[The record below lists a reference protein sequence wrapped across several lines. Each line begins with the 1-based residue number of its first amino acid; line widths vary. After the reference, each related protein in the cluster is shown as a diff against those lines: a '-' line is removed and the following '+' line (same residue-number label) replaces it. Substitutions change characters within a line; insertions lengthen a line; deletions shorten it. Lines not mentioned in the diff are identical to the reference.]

1 MTSTAR
7 RMETQISERSHTLK
21 QYKRQYCITKKPT
34 IIERLVDSERIR
46 AKVIFSIFL
55 FMVVLVIGGFVAKL
69 CEYNRYDEMVARDK
83 AFRDRIRL
91 ALNNT
96 DFFEELDS
104 KYTSWIIENPWTDG
118 SSMFFWLT
126 LMTTIGYGDVY
137 PISTAGRLWT
147 VFFGII
153 SIFTSAL
160 VVRILGSSHKE
171 ILHRS
176 ETFNRYPK
184 TCLIFLFVSSSLI
197 FALVFWSSEHET
209 GVGPMGQEG
218 WSYSQSVYFVIM
230 TFTTVG
236 FGDFVPNGR
245 ITVFLI
251 LYGIIMLTM
260 LVGEAQ
266 IMVKRLEADMR
277 KVISL
282 AEQAGMLD
290 SGYNQAHS
298 ILKLNTSRMEIC
310 GRQKEDN
317 ESIGHMETISEMGIE
332 LQTQTGILTERS
344 SKSGNKLEYQTG
356 TLFEQFSDMGVEFSN
371 ATTDS
376 RGSIKLNQTPKARS
390 GSRFSFA

>member
-1 MTSTAR
+1 MTTTAR
-7 RMETQISERSHTLK
+7 EMEAQISERSHTLQ
-21 QYKRQYCITKKPT
+21 QYKRQYCITKKSS

-46 AKVIFSIFL
+46 AKVFFSIFL

-83 AFRDRIRL
+83 AFRYRIRV

-96 DFFEELDS
+96 NYFEELDT

-160 VVRILGSSHKE
+160 VVRVLGNSHRE

-176 ETFNRYPK
+176 ETFNKYPK
-184 TCLIFLFVSSSLI
+184 TCLILLFISSSLF

-209 GVGPMGQEG
+209 GMGPMGQEG

-236 FGDFVPNGR
+236 FGDFVPNDR

-266 IMVKRLEADMR
+266 LMVKRLETDMR
-277 KVISL
+277 KVIRL

-298 ILKLNTSRMEIC
+298 ISKVNTSRMEIC
-310 GRQKEDN
+310 EQKEEDY
-317 ESIGHMETISEMGIE
+317 ESIHHMETISEIGKE
-332 LQTQTGILTERS
+332 LHTQTRILTERS
-344 SKSGNKLEYQTG
+344 SKNGNNLEYSG
-356 TLFEQFSDMGVEFSN
+356 SLFERLSEMGVEFN
-371 ATTDS
+371 KATTDS
-376 RGSIKLNQTPKARS
+376 HGSIMLNPSPKA
-390 GSRFSFA
+390 GSESIFSFR

>member
-1 MTSTAR
+1 MTPTAR
-7 RMETQISERSHTLK
+7 RMETQISDNSLILEE
-21 QYKRQYCITKKPT
+21 YKRQYCITKKPT

-55 FMVVLVIGGFVAKL
+55 FMVVLIIGGFVAKL

-83 AFRDRIRL
+83 EFRERIRS

-96 DFFEELDS
+96 EFFEELDT
-104 KYTSWIIENPWTDG
+104 KYSRWVIENPWTDG
-118 SSMFFWLT
+118 SSLFFWLT

-160 VVRILGSSHKE
+160 VVRILGNSHKE

-176 ETFNRYPK
+176 KTFKEYPK
-184 TCLIFLFVSSSLI
+184 TCLTLLFVSSSLI
-197 FALVFWSSEHET
+197 FALIFWSSEHET
-209 GVGPMGQEG
+209 GLGPMGQEG

-266 IMVKRLEADMR
+266 IMVKRLETDMKR
-277 KVISL
+277 VISL

-290 SGYNQAHS
+290 AGYSKAHS
-298 ILKLNTSRMEIC
+298 ILKPNTFRMEIS
-310 GRQKEDN
+310 GQKKEDIKI
-317 ESIGHMETISEMGIE
+317 IGQMETIREMGIE
-332 LQTQTGILTERS
+332 LQTQTNLLSERS
-344 SKSGNKLEYQTG
+344 SKSGNKFEHHTG
-356 TLFEQFSDMGVEFSN
+356 TLFEQFSEMGVEFNN

-376 RGSIKLNQTPKARS
+376 NGSIKLNSTPRAGS
-390 GSRFSFA
+390 GSRFTFT